1 MEVVKLPEMNEKEI
15 KEALQS
21 NHLCRIAFI
30 DEDYPYI
37 SPFQYAYINERM
49 YFHFTDY
56 GKKMRIIEQNNHVCV
71 SIENFEHDLK
81 KYYFIS
87 LQGELI
93 AVKDDEEKKQ
103 VLLKMISDAKD
114 KYSRNFLA
122 AHGFNKEKGWD
133 AFELKNQLI
142 YTLLQKK
149 KAIGLKSA

>member
-37 SPFQYAYINERM
+37 SPFQYAYMNERM

-87 LQGELI
+87 LQGEII

-103 VLLKMISDAKD
+103 VLIKMVSDAKD

-133 AFELKNQLI
+133 AFKLKNQLI

-149 KAIGLKSA
+149 KTIGLKSV